1 VSPATLAQVFISG
14 LSLSGYY
21 ALLAVGFALI
31 FATLRIFH
39 IAHAAVFVTA
49 GYVVY
54 FLHRLNGVDLLLS
67 GFVAVATAGVVGLLV
82 DRVVYRPILRRG
94 GGLFSVFIASLGVT
108 LIFESILLVV
118 TKAILAVART
128 GNLDTVTVAGIAI
141 RYLDMAIVAVV
152 LALYATLYV
161 WLMRTRTGLEIRALT
176 VNPALANVVGVEIDR
191 TRTIVFGVAS
201 LLAGLAGVFTAYD
214 RGMLPDTGF
223 SLLFITMVA
232 VILGGTRNVLLG
244 SLVGSL
250 VLGLVTAYAGYLAP
264 SWVTISVFAILIL
277 LLIARPKGLFG

>member
-1 VSPATLAQVFISG
+1 MATLAQVLISG

-39 IAHAAVFVTA
+39 IAHAAIFVSA
-49 GYVVY
+49 GYLLY
-54 FLHRLNGVDLLLS
+54 FLHRVNQVDLVVS
-67 GFVAVATAGVVGLLV
+67 AVVAIAGAGVLGLLV
-82 DRVVYRPILRRG
+82 DRIVYQPVLKRG
-94 GGLFSVFIASLGVT
+94 GGLFSVFIASLGVS
-108 LIFESILLVV
+108 LIFESIYVVV

-128 GNLDTVTVAGIAI
+128 ESLDTLLVGPVAI
-141 RYLDMAIVAVV
+141 RYLDLTLIGMV
-152 LALYATLYV
+152 LAVYGILYY

-176 VNPALANVVGVEIDR
+176 VNPALANVVGVEIGR
-191 TRTIVFGVAS
+191 TRTIVFLVAS

-214 RGMLPDTGF
+214 RGVLPDTGI
-223 SLLFITMVA
+223 SLLFVTMVA

-250 VLGLVTAYAGYLAP
+250 VLGMVTAYAGYLSP
-264 SWVTISVFAILIL
+264 QWVTISVFGILIL